1 MDGEVNFETQHGDR
15 IKLKPLTE
23 GLGLSHFTDGLP
35 YAPQRRA
42 TRPVATQAHKEVA
55 SPAPL
60 EVAPQVRRQMVHF
73 NFPPPRQSR
82 TSQRETGYSETVQP
96 EAAPQVESAAMQAP
110 VLRNA
115 GFVRRALAYAID
127 VSFSAVLFAAIAWGS
142 FRINGYS
149 LLSALEGAEGFQML
163 LPLFLLYLV
172 VYLGYFLIQET
183 TWRSTI
189 GKAMFGISIRSG
201 SGFAT
206 VGRALCFFVAAVPFG
221 IGLLWY
227 FFDPKRRCWHDLI
240 TESEVVL
247 R

>member
-1 MDGEVNFETQHGDR
+1 MDGEVNLETQHGDR
-15 IKLKPLTE
+15 IKLKPLSE
-23 GLGLSHFTDGLP
+23 GLGLSHFADGLP
-35 YAPQRRA
+35 YTPQRRV
-42 TRPVATQAHKEVA
+42 TRPTG
-55 SPAPL
+55 
-60 EVAPQVRRQMVHF
+60 HF
-73 NFPPPRQSR
+73 NFPPPRQPR
-82 TSQRETGYSETVQP
+82 TAQP
-96 EAAPQVESAAMQAP
+96 EAAVPVES
-110 VLRNA
+110 VSIEGSELRNA

-127 VSFSAVLFAAIAWGS
+127 VSFSAALFAAIAWGS

-149 LLSALEGAEGFQML
+149 LVSALEGAEGFQML

-189 GKAMFGISIRSG
+189 GKALFGISIRSA

-206 VGRALCFFVAAVPFG
+206 VGRALCFFVAALPFG

>member
-1 MDGEVNFETQHGDR
+1 MGSEVNLETQHGDR
-15 IKLKPLTE
+15 IKLKPLSE
-23 GLGLSHFTDGLP
+23 GLGLSHFADGLP
-35 YAPQRRA
+35 YAPQRR
-42 TRPVATQAHKEVA
+42 TRP
-55 SPAPL
+55 P
-60 EVAPQVRRQMVHF
+60 VHF
-73 NFPPPRQSR
+73 NFPQPRQPRSA
-82 TSQRETGYSETVQP
+82 QAETEQPEMLQP
-96 EAAPQVESAAMQAP
+96 EATPPVESAAMRAFE
-110 VLRNA
+110 LRYA
-115 GFVRRALAYAID
+115 GFARRAFAYAID
-127 VSFSAVLFAAIAWGS
+127 VSASAALFAAIAWGS

-149 LLSALEGAEGFQML
+149 LVSALEGADGFQML

-189 GKAMFGISIRSG
+189 GKALFGISIRSA
-201 SGFAT
+201 SGFST
-206 VGRALCFFVAAVPFG
+206 VGRALCFFVAALPFG